1 MEKSVL
7 AHTVKHTSCSIKREE
22 SGRTDG
28 QYVILAIVL
37 KNLDPTV
44 HPTADLLDEA
54 LAGVRG
60 EARVAGLS
68 SVAVGTGQVAM
79 SARLTIDYDR
89 PTTAPRHLIAKFA
102 DPDPDRRRQV
112 RREGAYEREVRFYR
126 ELAPR
131 VGVRTPNVY
140 AAEFASET
148 GDFLLLLEDLT
159 PARQGDQLAGC
170 TADVAAAAMDQI
182 AGLHAPC
189 WGEDRWRELPWLRRD
204 RPGIAGVTP
213 RLWAGF
219 QERYSELISDEIRC
233 AGQLFVDHLESW
245 LGWESGHRTVVHR
258 DFRLDN
264 VLIGAQGSMAVV
276 DWQTCAIGSGPED
289 VAYFL
294 GSGLPAELR
303 STLEEDLVR
312 RYYNRIVELG
322 VDGYAWPEC
331 WRDYRRGAWHGMLMS
346 INAAMLARRTDR
358 GDRMFLTMAQ
368 RHARQVLELNS
379 VEALS

>member
-1 MEKSVL
+1 M
-7 AHTVKHTSCSIKREE
+7 
-22 SGRTDG
+22 
-28 QYVILAIVL
+28 L
-37 KNLDPTV
+37 KNVDPT
-44 HPTADLLDEA
+44 TCLTTDLLDEA

-60 EARVAGLS
+60 DAKVVGLS
-68 SVAVGTGQVAM
+68 SVAVGTGQVAV
-79 SARLTIDYDR
+79 SVRLTIDYDR
-89 PTTAPRHLIAKFA
+89 PTVAPRRLIAKFA
-102 DPDPDRRRQV
+102 DPDPERRRQV

-131 VGVRTPNVY
+131 VQVCTPNVH
-140 AAEFASET
+140 AAEFSSGT

-170 TADVAAAAMDQI
+170 TAEVAATAMDQI

-204 RPGIAGVTP
+204 RPGIAAVTP

-219 QERYSELISDEIRC
+219 QDRYSGLISEEIRC
-233 AGQLFVDHLESW
+233 AGELFVEHLDSW
-245 LGWESGHRTVVHR
+245 LSCETGHRTVVHR

-264 VLIGAQGSMAVV
+264 VLIGEQGSMAVV

-303 STLEEDLVR
+303 HTLEEDLVR
-312 RYYNRIVELG
+312 RYHDRIVELG
-322 VDGYAWPEC
+322 VGGYSWAEC

-346 INAAMLARRTDR
+346 INAAMLARRTER

-368 RHARQVLELNS
+368 RYARQVLELNS
-379 VEALS
+379 AEALS